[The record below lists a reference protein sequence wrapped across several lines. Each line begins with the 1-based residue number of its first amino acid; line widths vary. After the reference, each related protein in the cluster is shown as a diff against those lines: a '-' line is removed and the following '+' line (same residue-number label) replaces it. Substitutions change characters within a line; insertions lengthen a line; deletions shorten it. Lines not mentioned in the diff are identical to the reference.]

1 MAGIVADSEVG
12 GDIVWFRTAV
22 NVEMMS
28 VEGVEHSVTNGYVE
42 LPAGLQPG
50 TVKYLVEHGYRLV
63 PESEVPASL
72 KGPKLPPVFEDAG
85 YRLQE

>member
-1 MAGIVADSEVG
+1 M
-12 GDIVWFRTAV
+12 WFRTGT

-28 VEGVEHSVTNGYVE
+28 VEGVEHSVRNGYVE
-42 LPAGLQPG
+42 LPDGLQPG

-63 PESEVPASL
+63 PESDVPDSL

-85 YRLQE
+85 YRLPE